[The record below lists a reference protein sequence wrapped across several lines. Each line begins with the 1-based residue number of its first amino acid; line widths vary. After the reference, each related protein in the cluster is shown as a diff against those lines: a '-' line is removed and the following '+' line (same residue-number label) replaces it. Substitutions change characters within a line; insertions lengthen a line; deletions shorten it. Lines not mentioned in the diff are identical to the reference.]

1 MSLKKM
7 HEERKEAGQT
17 SRLQEDSLNSSMS
30 ATEVSL
36 IEQQR
41 LRIEAQEKRFEELRD
56 EYRKT
61 LKSKENQNKRAWEEV
76 DRLRSKPPEIR
87 YEYRYKDK
95 CATCRIDERT
105 KRSMSSWRY
114 ARFLT
119 IMLIVCIVEC
129 VKVFL

>member
-61 LKSKENQNKRAWEEV
+61 
-76 DRLRSKPPEIR
+76 
-87 YEYRYKDK
+87 
-95 CATCRIDERT
+95 
-105 KRSMSSWRY
+105 
-114 ARFLT
+114 
-119 IMLIVCIVEC
+119 
-129 VKVFL
+129 